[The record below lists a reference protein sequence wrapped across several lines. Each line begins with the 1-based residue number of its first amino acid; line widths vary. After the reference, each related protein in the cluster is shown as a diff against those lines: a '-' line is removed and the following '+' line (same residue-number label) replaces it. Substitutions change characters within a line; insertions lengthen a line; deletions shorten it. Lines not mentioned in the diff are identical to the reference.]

1 MNCLDCHP
9 IHNEAVAICG
19 RCGAGLCIEH
29 LIESD
34 EPLTFLAPIN
44 ARVAADPP
52 ARRLR
57 CARCAAAEYAR
68 EHHITNAPRRA
79 PAERKRTP
87 AATRS
92 AG

>member
-9 IHNEAVAICG
+9 VQNEAVAICG

-34 EPLTFLAPIN
+34 EALTFPAPIN
-44 ARVAADPP
+44 AWVVADPP

-57 CARCAAAEYAR
+57 CARCAEAEYAQQ
-68 EHHITNAPRRA
+68 HHITSARRGAPVEKKS
-79 PAERKRTP
+79 PS
-87 AATRS
+87 AAV
-92 AG
+92 